1 MQDLM
6 KGLAASTGQ
15 SDDTVEEPFI
25 SGTFEY
31 GGRAAAQRKVY
42 LFANKAQDQGSLTDA
57 TVQFLGVFKTDKKV
71 CSSHSP
77 LHSRWCNSRQRESRQ
92 GSYAFLGCA
101 LLGQGGEGTTGR
113 ACIARMRQ
121 VPASCTHG
129 RKL

>member
-71 CSSHSP
+71 
-77 LHSRWCNSRQRESRQ
+77 
-92 GSYAFLGCA
+92 A
-101 LLGQGGEGTTGR
+101 LPTHP
-113 ACIARMRQ
+113 CIPDGA
-121 VPASCTHG
+121 THG
-129 RKL
+129 KGSPGRTAMHS

>member
-31 GGRAAAQRKVY
+31 GGRAAARRKVY

-77 LHSRWCNSRQRESRQ
+77 LHSRLCNTRAFERRKSRQD
-92 GSYAFLGCA
+92 SYAFRGCV
-101 LLGQGGEGTTGR
+101 LLGQGGEGTGEGMCS
-113 ACIARMRQ
+113 AHA
-121 VPASCTHG
+121 
-129 RKL
+129 